1 MKKTLAL
8 LLALSM
14 LIALAACGG
23 GTAPTADQTTAD
35 KPDEEAPGAEP
46 TAEENPGGETPAEE
60 PPTEEAPAD
69 EAEIVVFAAASMT
82 ETLTELKAEYEAAH
96 PGVTVVYSFG
106 SSGDLSKQI
115 KRGAAC
121 DLFISAGQK
130 QMNQLDV
137 NASPEVNT
145 DGSDYVVDGSRVDL
159 LENKVVLVVPE
170 GNPKGI
176 EGFEQLAGLLAEH
189 DVFMAMGGV
198 GVPVGEYTQKI
209 LAFYGLDEEEL
220 ANAGCITYGADVK
233 EVTTHVSKG
242 NVDCG
247 VVYGTDAYSAGL
259 TVLEGATPEMCGQII
274 YPAAVI
280 RSGQNPAAAGEFLA
294 FLQTEEAMAV
304 FEKVGF
310 SPVA

>member
-23 GTAPTADQTTAD
+23 GAAPTAVQTPAD
-35 KPDEEAPGAEP
+35 KPEEAPVTVPAE
-46 TAEENPGGETPAEE
+46 EENPGVETPAEE

-69 EAEIVVFAAASMT
+69 EAEIIVFAAASMT

-115 KRGAAC
+115 KQGAAC

-159 LENKVVLVVPE
+159 LENKVVLVVLE

-198 GVPVGEYTQKI
+198 GVPVGEYTQ
-209 LAFYGLDEEEL
+209 
-220 ANAGCITYGADVK
+220 
-233 EVTTHVSKG
+233 
-242 NVDCG
+242 
-247 VVYGTDAYSAGL
+247 
-259 TVLEGATPEMCGQII
+259 
-274 YPAAVI
+274 
-280 RSGQNPAAAGEFLA
+280 
-294 FLQTEEAMAV
+294 
-304 FEKVGF
+304 
-310 SPVA
+310 